1 MITLK
6 FFPLAY
12 HLIFSMKLFPFLL
25 VATFFSTSSW
35 SFGSNPIR
43 SSWKQLGNDINGEWT
58 KIWSGCSVS
67 LSADGQVVAIG
78 AKHSRGDNSYHAG
91 RVRVYH
97 RMGDTW
103 EQRGADIN
111 GEVPEGY
118 TGSSL
123 SLSADGRVVAI
134 GSPFENNGGSV
145 RVYYWDGDAWQ
156 KQGSGISVEGYTVNS
171 LSLSADGRVVAIGS
185 PFENNSGSVRV
196 YHWDGDFWQ
205 QRGAGISG
213 ERYTGW
219 SVSLSANG
227 QVVAIGGCSNNNVGC
242 VRVYHWGRDAWEQ
255 RGADIFGENFTGI
268 SLSLSANGQV
278 VAIGGCSNDNRGYV
292 GVYQWDGDVWQQRG
306 AHISGESASD
316 FTCNSVS
323 LSASGQT
330 VAIGSPGQNNYSGN
344 VRFYRWVSDAWKR
357 SMTNIKGEAHD
368 ESGSSLSLSANGQVV
383 AIGAPGN
390 NFYAGSVRVYT
401 LSAD

>member
-118 TGSSL
+118 TGS
-123 SLSADGRVVAI
+123 
-134 GSPFENNGGSV
+134 
-145 RVYYWDGDAWQ
+145 
-156 KQGSGISVEGYTVNS
+156 S